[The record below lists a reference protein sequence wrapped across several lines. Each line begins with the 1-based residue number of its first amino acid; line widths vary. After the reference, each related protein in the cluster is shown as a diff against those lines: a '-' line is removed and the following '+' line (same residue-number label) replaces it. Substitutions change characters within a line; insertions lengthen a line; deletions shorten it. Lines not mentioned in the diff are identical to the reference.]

1 MATQRNDRNLDKNQR
16 QFDVYARNMN
26 NNMNATKKNVADND
40 DMRQMKKSKE
50 NFYQNFKSYINNVG
64 KKDKNI
70 DINNVSVSD
79 KSISKTSGVI
89 TDDDD
94 TYDATYSVIRSQ
106 SDSQR
111 EYATKNIMAIR
122 TTGREQTKAM
132 LGGMGAMHEVAM
144 KMHSKYYKANLAISN
159 RILYAMNKSNEFRYT
174 VQANYYKTSL
184 DYKKSMLNELRSIHA
199 TLRTG
204 FGINSRGQIAENRVT
219 ESMARVMFGD
229 DWKKGLKGGFLG
241 AFNKL
246 TNGAGGFASMMKDL
260 VTGQIDMLMRD
271 GNFLKQIGKFGLN
284 TVLAG
289 TMGKG
294 NAKKAQDFFS
304 NPAAFVEAFF
314 DRLKDSQNELLSA
327 LGYGFGSKKEKFGS
341 FSGLDKVRGEDLSK
355 RQIFD
360 KAAHRAITRIIP
372 DSLARIEAKL
382 TGKEALFYDYGAN
395 KYVTYE
401 ESKKEDMLRKR
412 TKANVKKHFSNID
425 TNAKNLIDSINNSN
439 RTNKIKELISKLPE
453 EKRNSIVFSIAGVIK
468 GLAMDGEVLSEGTA
482 SIRISKNTILKY
494 LPALK
499 TSSSD
504 TAEEKRDKNL
514 ELTIINNIL
523 QYASN
528 NFVEDFEA
536 LMSEANDLKDA
547 IEKDIVA
554 NSKRAGESVSY
565 FMDSSQMYKGKS
577 GRRNDLSKL
586 TRKQLEE
593 LQRFDVDITNEKYE
607 LKKEL
612 AKHKIDI
619 KYTESLDYV
628 RYLYEKQTDPIVLSM
643 LKAQVENIN
652 TYMEEMLDAGAD
664 ETHPKYVGFKKMK
677 ETLEEQI
684 KKQKANRKETS
695 QEELDDFADKKYN
708 TNRFGGAK
716 FNSLDPKD
724 IKANAEIFLNSDAG
738 DKVSKGVQWGAVA
751 GLSALIARKGG
762 FGKWGAPIA
771 GAMVA
776 SAVTA
781 RGRLNKMVRI
791 GMTSEGD
798 ELMEDGRTKREA
810 LMHNLIK
817 DLLPAGLGVA
827 TGIKVSNFIKNSVNF
842 GGIIGP
848 VVGFGVGSA
857 IFAISRMGWIKKL
870 AGLFFKP
877 FSMVGKFIDKKFFK
891 GIFSSTFGGI
901 RDMFMTTVGSKLGLD
916 KKRVKYKDILDK
928 PGTGVY
934 KDQDKK
940 DKKKADDTKPED
952 VAGSASTK
960 KLSGTSAGVCAP
972 LVMAKLAEFFYGSKV
987 KKDAFNEAAKEYIT
1001 KHKDGVTMKF
1011 FVDTLTESGEFSV
1024 QLYKGSHPH
1033 IWNVLDGKK
1042 YAIIGHRGKIKQV
1055 VDAFTKNDS
1064 KKRSSS
1070 VNWDAA
1076 NIGKGDSGHFLFYSE
1091 PKGKNDVL
1099 EYDPLTEKS
1108 QVVSKIAVALQC
1120 DAFLLVKYVGTG
1132 GKGSK
1137 VNNQALDS
1145 FVSVTNANA
1154 KALSNNNASKA
1165 YMQSESQ
1172 KRLAGMKA
1180 NAMNVN
1186 IIGGHLDA
1194 VGVIGAVDAEA
1205 YRNKMKELTIKP
1217 LSKELTRRAQY
1228 QKDFF
1233 QRDSKAKGMLKEQ
1246 NAQEEREAEN
1256 TENLKLIAKE
1266 AGEDKEKKDK
1276 KKKNIFQ
1283 RLLGILPL
1291 IAAGIGPFLLQFL
1304 KDGWKK
1310 TLGKMAW
1317 KVAKPVV
1324 KGVGKVGKLAGKG
1337 MKWIWNRITGKAN
1350 SVARDVTKDVAED
1363 MANQGAKTAGE
1374 ETAEAAAKGAGKE
1387 AAEETAEAAAE
1398 GAAKSAG
1405 KGGIIK
1411 SILNSLGKHLDDMA
1425 TKAEKLPFIGKFL
1438 KKGLGKKIIDFIRS
1452 KLPSMAKEA
1461 TKDVT
1466 EEAMEKAAKEGAEAG
1481 VKGASSSII
1490 GVGTAV
1496 TLGFAV
1502 WDTIQAWRKAH
1513 ETFGVSPKECT
1524 TGMKTSAAIVAGVL
1538 GTLELIPYASWI
1550 MFPINIFFKK
1560 KLVSWVYNAFF
1571 AQGDK
1576 PKKEGQRNNEN
1587 VEIDLNGDGTVSDE
1601 EKKKVSLAIKKR
1613 KEVDERNGHK
1623 VAKRLIKQLREKVKG
1638 IKRAPLIGKLLK
1650 SLEPKL
1656 SVDAIVDDIC
1666 TRIEKYT
1673 VNLFVQLGT
1682 QGARQK
1688 IQNQRGLIGIKNTGI
1703 MMIAA
1708 PFTGIKA
1715 MWDNVKRAHEIMGVK
1730 PDEVNN
1736 YMRMAVAC
1744 TYYVLEAGSY
1754 FPGMAYIMEPIRDLY
1769 GDDICKLV
1777 YNNVMIPVMNAVNTV
1792 NGYLLGLAD
1801 LNGDGVIDEKDAAVA
1816 LKRIR
1821 QKAEDFVGKVKDALA
1836 KAVDTF
1842 IKTCDNL
1849 AKAWFNPIAGI
1860 VKAVSKS
1867 VKGGYKAISDFIKD
1881 EFGKMA
1887 EEAFKGITP
1896 EDWKKFNAK
1905 PTWAQNMRR
1914 MNNTGRGVNI
1924 GQVVLDY
1931 TKHSLGA
1938 KKIFETDKVDIK
1950 MYQAI
1955 GMTCLILNI
1964 VENVLNAEG
1973 LNGWIPILQDVMF
1986 DMICRKVYNKYF
1998 GGDLFNDL
2006 EDYDNS
2012 GEVKFDKDGNIITNK
2027 KDDKAKLN
2035 STIDENKAKQEDS
2048 EDVKNKKEQIK
2059 NEFKEK
2065 VESLF
2070 GKAGLSGGWFK
2081 GDGNAM
2087 EFTKDPNANTT
2098 TTTDGSTAITTDSST
2113 TDIANS
2119 VKDAKTSGNTKTSGG
2134 NNQGFAESERK
2145 IINKVLGANVSD
2157 GVLASIAMYRKE
2169 HPDGWKSLWALI
2181 CKTDAASQKEAKKRL
2196 ENASRPYMAKI
2207 DKAQGYDERTAK
2219 GPGRNRGVFGRS
2231 RSGKGSGGR
2240 YPFYSQNSFL
2250 STHNVGSET
2259 GSEAGCALAVAKM
2272 IIKFKNIKMNDMQLY
2287 QSARPYITKDNAI
2300 DINFFNIIGG
2310 TFSDN
2315 MMDVK
2320 SAISIKGSALALL
2333 VNKGYNHFVAIIN
2346 DNGRLLLGDPENE
2359 GWEPIDIN
2367 NSYLDS
2373 FGGASIFADGYAGVA
2388 SEVASN
2394 YRGKGPGRRL
2404 AGRGPEMKNIGFGQ
2418 NTLGNNNSGGNK
2430 NLNNVMGSQK
2440 SFGSKSSYSG
2450 SLYDVQVN
2458 PFMNGGAV
2466 DQPENT
2472 NTSVGGSAGFRHAR
2486 KQQIINEGGWMK
2498 ANGSSGNTLFGIDG
2512 RQNEYARTKYNINE
2526 GNVADMP
2533 FSTAD
2538 RIWQDW
2544 WEIGE
2549 FDKVKNGKT
2558 QFALFDV
2565 MGHGPAYVND
2575 AINASLPSTGVNKH
2589 VGDVK
2594 FTNQKVFKLTP
2605 EIIDAVNSVP
2615 DDKQEQLALGINY
2628 NHWKNYGYGKLRM
2641 KGNENFIKTEQPGY
2655 GDGGKSFTYRGVTYG
2670 PDGPMGSTTAGKG
2683 PGRNKKNID
2692 KINNFAKGK
2701 IGKGPGRNL
2710 TATAAMANGEIVQVK
2725 MPSIPKGV
2733 VETGPNGQEGNYDY
2747 SGVSSALS
2755 WGVEDGGGNYQTVAP
2770 VQIPTDSAA
2779 YQSAAFIV
2787 DLAMGKKSEFYV
2799 PSRQKPAG
2807 KREPGQSGSK
2817 CRLYVWEALEH
2828 THPDIPPKSLGLR
2841 NGPDVL
2847 SHIPYTRISIKSK
2860 PQIGDIIRISEGSG
2874 IHVCMFVGGLGGN
2887 YGGHTMVWCSDFLQ
2901 KGPAASNNSYSHY
2914 QNKGCR
2920 GMLFRPSDLVGKVDP
2935 GYKKAKASGSGN
2947 GSANQTGGEAPQGGN
2962 TGTTTGGGKAA
2973 VSMTLKNAMSG
2984 GWYDSSGKKYD
2995 LEKLVADTIASK
3007 FPAIGGGKS
3016 NVKNENTGA
3025 EGNTQGAAGPLGLSS
3040 SNDAVS
3046 GLKQGTTGAPKD
3058 SPAYKAAEIAV
3069 NSEYGK
3075 STSSSHKCARGVLT
3089 HVSRGFGKSYSEVS
3103 GNANQFL
3110 GTSGITGLS
3119 DDGSRKGVLQGLG
3132 YEMISV
3138 TSTPYPGD
3146 ILVYSHPVKK
3156 NWYGHITMLATN
3168 GKWISDF
3175 TQPSFYVYNSFKPAT
3190 SVKYTMWRYTKGN
3203 GGPGLGDAVPDII
3216 DGANSN
3222 NKKSIA
3228 FSSYGT
3234 LNASAQS
3241 AMKMFSSTP
3250 TAKFSSSNLDGSGTL
3265 YNNNMYAGV
3274 NSQMRNIG
3282 LYDRNKPFSNSN
3294 KGSLESLIAEQN
3306 NLMSK
3311 LLEQNNAVINLNKMQ
3326 LDTQIETAKTNEI
3339 ISKKDW
3345 KSNITNITAGDKA
3358 KEATDNFSELSAT
3371 MERWKNEKIGVDTTN
3386 SILSPN
3392 MKNIKFKR

>member
-79 KSISKTSGVI
+79 KSISKTSGII

-106 SDSQR
+106 VDSQR

-314 DRLKDSQNELLSA
+314 DRLKDSQNEILSA
-327 LGYGFGSKKEKFGS
+327 LGYGFGTKKDKFGS

-708 TNRFGGAK
+708 TNKFGGAK

-940 DKKKADDTKPED
+940 DKKKDDDTKPED

-1070 VNWDAA
+1070 VNWDAN
-1076 NIGKGDSGHFLFYSE
+1076 NIGRGDSGHFLFYSE

-1099 EYDPLTEKS
+1099 EYDPLTERS

-1154 KALSNNNASKA
+1154 KALSNNNASKS
-1165 YMQSESQ
+1165 YMQSENQ

-1266 AGEDKEKKDK
+1266 AGEDKEDKDK

-1466 EEAMEKAAKEGAEAG
+1466 EEAMEKATKEGAEAG
-1481 VKGASSSII
+1481 VKGASSAVI
-1490 GVGTAV
+1490 GAGTVV

-1538 GTLELIPYASWI
+1538 GTLELIPFASWI

-1638 IKRAPLIGKLLK
+1638 IRKAPLIGKLLK

-1688 IQNQRGLIGIKNTGI
+1688 IQNQRGLVGIKNTGI

-1777 YNNVMIPVMNAVNTV
+1777 YNNVMIPVMNTMNTI

-1938 KKIFETDKVDIK
+1938 KKIFETDKVDVK

-2006 EDYDNS
+2006 EEYDNS

-2081 GDGNAM
+2081 GDGSAM
-2087 EFTKDPNANTT
+2087 EFTQNPNANT

-2196 ENASRPYMAKI
+2196 EDASRPYMQKI

-2231 RSGKGSGGR
+2231 RSGRGSGGK

-2315 MMDVK
+2315 MMDIK

-2346 DNGRLLLGDPENE
+2346 DNGRLLLGDPEND
-2359 GWEPIDIN
+2359 GWEQIDIN

-2373 FGGASIFADGYAGVA
+2373 FGGASIFSDGYAGVA

-2418 NTLGNNNSGGNK
+2418 NALGNNNSGGNK

-2440 SFGSKSSYSG
+2440 SFGTKSSYSG

-2472 NTSVGGSAGFRHAR
+2472 NTSTPGNYGQGQSYGVPMPHGDVVKVVSSEPGRSNTVQYKDGTVEKRTGNVWWRMFNPGSHDAGSAWAVKKFGAIKYDGNRQVTYPSMAAADGALRYMINVDPTTNGEKRINWTGKTIKDFTSTYAPSNENNTAAYEASIR
-2486 KQQIINEGGWMK
+2486 KRVGVSSSTVIKDLSPEQKEKLIWTIYKNEMGAETPQQMVDHFSNGGK
-2498 ANGSSGNTLFGIDG
+2498 YKQSAQTVSQGSGSS
-2512 RQNEYARTKYNINE
+2512 A
-2526 GNVADMP
+2526 
-2533 FSTAD
+2533 
-2538 RIWQDW
+2538 
-2544 WEIGE
+2544 
-2549 FDKVKNGKT
+2549 
-2558 QFALFDV
+2558 
-2565 MGHGPAYVND
+2565 
-2575 AINASLPSTGVNKH
+2575 
-2589 VGDVK
+2589 
-2594 FTNQKVFKLTP
+2594 
-2605 EIIDAVNSVP
+2605 
-2615 DDKQEQLALGINY
+2615 
-2628 NHWKNYGYGKLRM
+2628 
-2641 KGNENFIKTEQPGY
+2641 
-2655 GDGGKSFTYRGVTYG
+2655 
-2670 PDGPMGSTTAGKG
+2670 KG

-2692 KINNFAKGK
+2692 KMNNFAKGK
-2701 IGKGPGRNL
+2701 MGKGPGRNL

-2962 TGTTTGGGKAA
+2962 AGTTTGGGKAA

-3007 FPAIGGGKS
+3007 FPAIGGGRG

-3025 EGNTQGAAGPLGLSS
+3025 EGNTQGAVGALGLST

-3046 GLKQGTTGAPKD
+3046 GLKQGTAGAPKD

-3075 STSSSHKCARGVLT
+3075 STTSSHKCARGVLT

-3110 GTSGITGLS
+3110 GTNGITGLS

-3371 MERWKNEKIGVDTTN
+3371 MERWKNEKIGIDTTN